1 MISALSFLQQA
12 DQNNGNAALSAL
24 FLLFARKFIHLILS
38 NLYFPVAIYH
48 TWNVLS
54 TELIPVCR
62 TVGWFSPP
70 KRSRQSGDAV
80 FTVSSDYSSMPNSS
94 QAFWRVRSNKSC
106 KSTPFISAS
115 LPPVCTSM
123 EESHRTPRVGSG
135 AMYGQSVSISSRSSG
150 TAAAE

>member
-1 MISALSFLQQA
+1 MAKYKRLQERFLQPAKTKEILSSAKKAQKDSSFLMISALSFLQQA

-80 FTVSSDYSSMPNSS
+80 FYRQQRLQLNAKQLAGVLACPIE
-94 QAFWRVRSNKSC
+94 Q
-106 KSTPFISAS
+106 I
-115 LPPVCTSM
+115 L
-123 EESHRTPRVGSG
+123 
-135 AMYGQSVSISSRSSG
+135 
-150 TAAAE
+150 